1 MLFWCTNFW
10 NKHMNKKL
18 QAQNEEQMFKKKS
31 QVLIYC
37 SFKRLIYLTKASWVI
52 YLKVLL
58 KIFESQI
65 RYGYTSIASKVK
77 INAKNY
83 SVFHWSSKLVL
94 LLVFAIHLAFRLVVG
109 NGIHL
114 NVSVGLSAEDMIGDF
129 IKLCNKNKF
138 QWVLLLW
145 MSWMSFFCQKNV
157 SKARSLLY
165 FP

>member
-1 MLFWCTNFW
+1 
-10 NKHMNKKL
+10 MNKKL

-65 RYGYTSIASKVK
+65 RYGYTSIARKVK

-83 SVFHWSSKLVL
+83 SVFH
-94 LLVFAIHLAFRLVVG
+94 
-109 NGIHL
+109 
-114 NVSVGLSAEDMIGDF
+114 
-129 IKLCNKNKF
+129 
-138 QWVLLLW
+138 
-145 MSWMSFFCQKNV
+145 
-157 SKARSLLY
+157 
-165 FP
+165 

>member
-1 MLFWCTNFW
+1 
-10 NKHMNKKL
+10 MNKKL

-52 YLKVLL
+52 YLKELL

-83 SVFHWSSKLVL
+83 SVFH
-94 LLVFAIHLAFRLVVG
+94 
-109 NGIHL
+109 
-114 NVSVGLSAEDMIGDF
+114 
-129 IKLCNKNKF
+129 
-138 QWVLLLW
+138 
-145 MSWMSFFCQKNV
+145 
-157 SKARSLLY
+157 
-165 FP
+165 